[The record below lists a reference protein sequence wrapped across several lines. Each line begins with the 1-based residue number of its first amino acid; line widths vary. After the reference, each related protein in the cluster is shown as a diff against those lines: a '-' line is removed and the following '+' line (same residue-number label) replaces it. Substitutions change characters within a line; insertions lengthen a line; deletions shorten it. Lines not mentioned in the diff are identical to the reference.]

1 MSSKVQVASTIALT
15 FLLLVLISPSV
26 YAQCGGLCLY
36 EVGHPLQGASSA
48 GAGAAAQDASTTFF
62 NPAGM
67 TLVSLTDRLRLGFAF
82 KGLYGGSVNYEDD
95 WGRPHLGDR
104 FLADRPQYRTNGGV
118 PPHRLA
124 LAWRR
129 SEYRVCHF

>member
-1 MSSKVQVASTIALT
+1 MPSKVQVVSTIALT
-15 FLLLVLISPSV
+15 FLLLVLIAPRA

-67 TLVSLTDRLRLGFAF
+67 TRLHGNEVLLGTVLLFGDIEF
-82 KGLYGGSVNYEDD
+82 NLHESQSTSSDPNPGSGGNIGGFFPGGS
-95 WGRPHLGDR
+95 
-104 FLADRPQYRTNGGV
+104 A
-118 PPHRLA
+118 
-124 LAWRR
+124 
-129 SEYRVCHF
+129 